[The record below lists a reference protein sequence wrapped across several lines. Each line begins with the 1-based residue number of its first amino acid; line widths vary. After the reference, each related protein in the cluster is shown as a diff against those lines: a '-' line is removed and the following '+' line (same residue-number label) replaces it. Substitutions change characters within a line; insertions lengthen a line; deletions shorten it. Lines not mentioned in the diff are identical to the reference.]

1 MLRTGQKTSKSFSLA
16 HTKTS
21 RPSPCL
27 PSVLLWCGFYNL
39 LPSRTLETVFS
50 IKVFLKPS
58 EGEGA
63 ALWALAS
70 SIMKCSRVKES
81 SQSNPNYWK
90 TITGNP
96 IHLLHWLSNGILSN
110 EAGHHLSYKGNKLN
124 PKYCSDGLE
133 VPQNST
139 CLGAASSEKR

>member
-1 MLRTGQKTSKSFSLA
+1 MGSSWDDAKARTKDFQILFSG
-16 HTKTS
+16 TNEDI
-21 RPSPCL
+21 L
-27 PSVLLWCGFYNL
+27 PLSLPPQCAFVVWILQSASQQDSVFRG
-39 LPSRTLETVFS
+39 

-70 SIMKCSRVKES
+70 SIMKCSWVKES

-96 IHLLHWLSNGILSN
+96 IHL
-110 EAGHHLSYKGNKLN
+110 
-124 PKYCSDGLE
+124 
-133 VPQNST
+133 
-139 CLGAASSEKR
+139 